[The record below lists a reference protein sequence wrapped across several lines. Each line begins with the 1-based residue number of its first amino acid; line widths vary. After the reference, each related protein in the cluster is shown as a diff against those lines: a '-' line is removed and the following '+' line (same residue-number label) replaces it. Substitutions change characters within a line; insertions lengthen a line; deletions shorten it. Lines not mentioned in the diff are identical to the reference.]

1 MSSSIDAMYKLG
13 VCQTKKKKTATQQQQ
28 QNTAFFDGMSIAFQS
43 ERRFLMENG
52 GGF

>member
-1 MSSSIDAMYKLG
+1 MSPSIDAMHKLG
-13 VCQTKKKKTATQQQQ
+13 VCQRKKAETQQQ
-28 QNTAFFDGMSIAFQS
+28 NEAFFDRMSIAFQS

>member
-1 MSSSIDAMYKLG
+1 MSPSIDTMHKLG
-13 VCQTKKKKTATQQQQ
+13 VCQTKKKTATQQQQ
-28 QNTAFFDGMSIAFQS
+28 NEAFFDGMSIALQS